1 MIMLLL
7 VEDSSFQRKVIASM
21 LLRLGVEIVDCETP
35 EVGLEKLRNQHFDLI
50 VTDLTLPVMSGV
62 EFIRIVKEEKPD
74 IPIVGITSTE
84 SISEDSVSAIEAGA
98 LFVLS
103 KPLENLEPVEKLIN
117 KIRAAKDQS

>member
-1 MIMLLL
+1 MLLL